1 MQEPTVVLSPD
12 QIEFYHQNGYLALP
26 AITTPEEI
34 EAILGIYDRLFEQ
47 GAGREEGDNIDLA
60 GIDDG
65 QGPPLLPQI
74 LGPSKY
80 APELSKTL
88 YYANAT
94 AIARQL
100 LGPDATFAG
109 DHAIRKPARSGAETP
124 WHQDEA
130 YSDPRFVHNS
140 ISIWMPL
147 QEATLENG
155 CMQFLP
161 GSNRQDVVEHHSM
174 GHDPRVEALEADEVD
189 TAKAVVCPLAAGG
202 ATIHHCRTLH
212 YTGPNLSDA
221 PRRAYILQF
230 SVPAQRRDV
239 PRDYHW
245 NRIKQTSWVERQKQL
260 GHKAYDIDD

>member
-1 MQEPTVVLSPD
+1 MLEPTVLLTPD
-12 QIEFYHQNGYLALP
+12 QITFFQQQGYLALP

-34 EAILGIYDRLFEQ
+34 DAILGVYDRLFEQ
-47 GAGREEGDNIDLA
+47 GAGRAEGDNIDLGGA
-60 GIDDG
+60 GDG
-65 QGPPLLPQI
+65 STGAVLPQI
-74 LGPSKY
+74 MGPSKY
-80 APELSKTL
+80 APELAATQ
-88 YYANAT
+88 YYANAL

-100 LGPDATFAG
+100 LGADATFDG
-109 DHAIRKPARSGAETP
+109 DHAIRKPPRSGVETP

-130 YSDPRFVHNS
+130 YSDPRYLHES

-161 GSNRQDVVEHHSM
+161 GSNQQDVVEHHSM
-174 GHDPRVEALEADEVD
+174 GHDPRVEALEADNVD
-189 TAKAVVCPLAAGG
+189 VSQAVVCPLPPGG

-230 SVPAQRRDV
+230 GVPATRRET

-245 NRIKQTSWVERQKQL
+245 NRIKRTAWVERQKEL
-260 GHKAYDIDD
+260 GNKAYDIDD